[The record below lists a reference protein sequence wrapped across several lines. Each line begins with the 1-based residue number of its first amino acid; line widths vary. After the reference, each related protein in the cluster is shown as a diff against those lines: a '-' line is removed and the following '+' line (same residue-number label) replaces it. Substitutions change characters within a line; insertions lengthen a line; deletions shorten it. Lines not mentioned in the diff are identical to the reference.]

1 MEKLNKGKFNQ
12 IKEKDYKPLTVFT
25 KKSEIIS
32 NTSNTVEIMK
42 NSSKIKN

>member
-1 MEKLNKGKFNQ
+1 MEKIYKGKFNQ
-12 IKEKDYKPLTVFT
+12 IKEKDYKPLTVFI

-32 NTSNTVEIMK
+32 NTVDIMK